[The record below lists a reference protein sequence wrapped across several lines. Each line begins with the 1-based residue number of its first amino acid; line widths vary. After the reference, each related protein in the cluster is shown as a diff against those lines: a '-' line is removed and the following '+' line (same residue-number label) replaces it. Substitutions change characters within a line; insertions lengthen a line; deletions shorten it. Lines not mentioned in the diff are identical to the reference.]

1 MLITQTRLEETMAKF
16 SVKEEIARRLARKSV
31 EDRVYEALNQFEED
45 EFDAVKKVLVDIL
58 RLQASSA
65 PAAKAAVVADA
76 PKKED
81 KEREIKF
88 APTAPAKAKTRGRKP
103 GSKNK
108 VKVAAESAAV
118 VAEKK
123 SSSRGRKG
131 KYPTL
136 HEDKLRDAVC
146 DILKAHDGSLSQK
159 EIREYLCQGAYS
171 EHREN
176 KAFQSRISSLLA
188 RWCDEGVLAKPAR
201 GVYELKH

>member
-1 MLITQTRLEETMAKF
+1 MAKF

-31 EDRVYEALNQFEED
+31 EDRVYEALNKFEED

-58 RLQASSA
+58 RLQSAAA
-65 PAAKAAVVADA
+65 PAAKAAVKAVAVAEA
-76 PKKED
+76 PKKDD
-81 KEREIKF
+81 KKEEFKF
-88 APTAPAKAKTRGRKP
+88 APVAPAKAKTRGRKP

-108 VKVAAESAAV
+108 AKAAV
-118 VAEKK
+118 VEAVAVSEKK

-201 GVYELKH
+201 GVYELKR

>member
-1 MLITQTRLEETMAKF
+1 MAKF

-81 KEREIKF
+81 KEKEIKF

-123 SSSRGRKG
+123 
-131 KYPTL
+131 
-136 HEDKLRDAVC
+136 
-146 DILKAHDGSLSQK
+146 
-159 EIREYLCQGAYS
+159 
-171 EHREN
+171 
-176 KAFQSRISSLLA
+176 
-188 RWCDEGVLAKPAR
+188 
-201 GVYELKH
+201 

>member
-1 MLITQTRLEETMAKF
+1 MAKF
-16 SVKEEIARRLARKSV
+16 SVKEELARRLARKSV

-58 RLQASSA
+58 RLQSSAA
-65 PAAKAAVVADA
+65 PAAKAAVKAVAVAEA
-76 PKKED
+76 PKKDD
-81 KEREIKF
+81 KKEEFKF
-88 APTAPAKAKTRGRKP
+88 APAAPAKAKTRGRKP

-108 VKVAAESAAV
+108 AKVAVAEPVVAA

-201 GVYELKH
+201 GVYELKR